1 MQLDLSE
8 NTGITFYN
16 PNPMAVLIQNFD
28 QHEKRM
34 LVSILY
40 ELKQFQHKIQRTKVD
55 NDITISIANIRSKVG
70 KPNAKDFIDS
80 VQKLSARMYASIDT
94 KKYEYFEG
102 KPLFS
107 EVIYDGR
114 QGRPGSLTVT
124 INRKLHDA
132 WLNLSN
138 GYTPQFLNKCLILK
152 GKYAPALYDF
162 ICKYDEPK
170 TLSWRDLRTYLDI
183 NETDYTDWQSFKKGV
198 LIRSKAQIEKATART
213 FHYKVVKGERSE
225 DMDLKKIKVWGGL
238 NENVIPKADRETIL
252 SLIDRLGYY
261 EHKQSQYI
269 REFIYENYEDFVN
282 VYNEVANY
290 PNFQGITENDKRWKD
305 VGLTVL
311 KRFKLG

>member
-1 MQLDLSE
+1 MQLELSE

-16 PNPMAVLIQNFD
+16 PNPMTVLIQNFD

-34 LVSILY
+34 LIHILY
-40 ELKQFQHKIQRTKVD
+40 ELKQFQRKIERMKVD
-55 NDITISIANIRSKVG
+55 GEITISIANIRSKIR
-70 KPNAKDFIDS
+70 KPNAKDFINS
-80 VQKLSARMYASIDT
+80 VHRLSARMYASIDT
-94 KKYEYFEG
+94 KKYQYFEG
-102 KPLFS
+102 TPLFS

-114 QGRPGSLTVT
+114 QGKEGSLTVT
-124 INRKLHDA
+124 INRRLHDA

-152 GKYAPALYDF
+152 GKYAPAMYDF

-170 TLSWRDLRTYLDI
+170 ILSWRALRTYLDI
-183 NETDYTDWQSFKKGV
+183 NETDYMDWQSFKKGV
-198 LIRSKAQIEKATART
+198 LIRSKAQIEKTTART

-238 NENVIPKADRETIL
+238 NDNVISKVDRERVL
-252 SLIDRLGYY
+252 SLIDRLGYC

-269 REFIYENYEDFVN
+269 QEFMYENYEDFVT
-282 VYNEVANY
+282 VYNKVVKY
-290 PNFQGITENDKRWKD
+290 PIYQGIKKYDKRWKD
-305 VGLTVL
+305 MGLAIL